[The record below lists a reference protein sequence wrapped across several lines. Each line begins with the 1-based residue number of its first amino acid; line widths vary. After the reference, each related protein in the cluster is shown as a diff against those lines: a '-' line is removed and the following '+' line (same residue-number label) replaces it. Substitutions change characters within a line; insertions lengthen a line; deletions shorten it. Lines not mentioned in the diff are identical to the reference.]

1 MKKETST
8 LNKKVKGYSAL
19 AGSLLAMVQ
28 IADGQIVYTDVADT
42 TVTGNG
48 ASIDIDLNNDGTM
61 DYNISI
67 LSNGGAGVKMLAD
80 ALNDNAI
87 AGMAASPYIYPY
99 ALDANDMIGVDL
111 EWNGGPDQTMASTG
125 YFQSA
130 YGEWFGATD
139 KYLGLRLDMAGD
151 NHYGWARLDVSDDAK
166 TLTVKDYAYEATAE
180 TEIAAG
186 ATGTIGINAPVEN
199 VINVFTIEHH
209 IYVQLNKGFN
219 GLVTVSNL
227 VGQQIKSAEITG
239 SMTTVNLKD
248 QPAGVYLV
256 TIDQDGAL
264 FTKKV
269 TLL

>member
-28 IADGQIVYTDVADT
+28 IADGQIVYTDVTDT
-42 TVTGNG
+42 TVSGDG
-48 ASIDIDLNNDGTM
+48 ANYDLDLNNDGTS
-61 DYNISI
+61 DFSFNITS
-67 LSNGGAGVKMLAD
+67 GAGVKLLGE

-87 AGMAASPYIYPY
+87 AGTAASPYLYPY
-99 ALDANDMIGVDL
+99 AMDANDVIGPDL
-111 EWNGGPDQTMASTG
+111 QWNGGGTQTMASSG
-125 YFQSA
+125 YFQNP
-130 YGEWFGATD
+130 YGNWFGETD

-151 NHYGWARLDVSDDAK
+151 NHYGWARLDVSDDGK

-186 ATGTIGINAPVEN
+186 ATGTIGINSPAEN
-199 VINVFTIEHH
+199 AINVFTMEHQ

-219 GLVTVSNL
+219 GLITVSNL
-227 VGQQIKSAEITG
+227 VGQQIKAAEITG
-239 SMTTVNLKD
+239 SMTTMNLND

-256 TIDQDGAL
+256 TVDQDGAL